1 MENSNPNGKFL
12 DLSTHLYAVHTYRG
26 KVLGHFSTPELAVL
40 TAAQR
45 KSVTR
50 GKLFLNG
57 APISPVALHD
67 ALENYAQEEGAE
79 ECDV

>member
-1 MENSNPNGKFL
+1 MENNGNYL
-12 DLSTHLYAVHTYRG
+12 DLSKHLYAVTTYRG
-26 KVLGHFSTPELAVL
+26 QVLGHFSTPELAVF

-45 KSVTR
+45 KHVTR

-67 ALENYAQEEGAE
+67 ALENYSQEEGAE
-79 ECDV
+79 ACDA